1 MRRYHVSAHNHLSE
15 NSGLAAIVHHASM
28 YSDFFVSAMAPGL
41 GRESPSLVEHDAKF
55 VSTGDGV
62 FQSNSP
68 PVPNITALFDRAT
81 PDEVMNI
88 RMYGRRALV
97 CEIRGLPYGPVPIV
111 VV

>member
-62 FQSNSP
+62 FQGNGP
-68 PVPNITALFDRAT
+68 PAPYKRGLFDTAALDEAT
-81 PDEVMNI
+81 DI
-88 RMYGRRALV
+88 
-97 CEIRGLPYGPVPIV
+97 
-111 VV
+111 